1 MAKYELSDMEPSE
14 RAVLQCRCV
23 GGTKFFSERKWFDKV
38 FKRLQEI
45 VGVGNKAH
53 QKSLRWFLSCT
64 SKAIRHKGIGFMY
77 SRDPAWF
84 SATKQ
89 GIGYKNS
96 IKILDFLEKEGYI
109 DLYNGFVGVWARSE
123 DGAGFIPDECHTSIV
138 VMNQKYLDLWRD
150 LDVKKMPTLEDMPLI
165 VVRDRKTKE
174 EITLKGLDG
183 VVQMRAL
190 VERLNNKL
198 AETEIKLD
206 EKVCASVQY
215 NRIFSDDLEQDGR
228 FYVVGGGVQTA
239 PALLRKTSLYI
250 DEDKT
255 VELDFKAMHPN
266 LLLEL
271 MSVGARKEGTE
282 FGVSPDFSPY
292 DVDLT
297 GLIELDQDEIA
308 KMEDMYGCKYDP
320 VRNLKKQALLVMIN
334 AKSEAAAR
342 GALCQKIATDKR
354 RPDILDRLFVGI
366 KGSLP
371 IKEIMDR
378 IYDHNEIIAHHM
390 YNDTG
395 IALMNMDSRIA
406 ERVIDAMLQENE
418 PILCY
423 HDSFIV
429 KHYMED
435 YLRLSMEN
443 AWKAVMRD
451 NKFCKI
457 EKKG

>member
-1 MAKYELSDMEPSE
+1 MYLDLLALSHVE
-14 RAVLQCRCV
+14 RTILQSKVV
-23 GGTKFFSERKWFDKV
+23 GGTKFYSENKWFTPIFNRLEEV
-38 FKRLQEI
+38 VGKR
-45 VGVGNKAH
+45 NKARY
-53 QKSLRWFLSCT
+53 KSTRWFLTCT
-64 SKAIRHKGIGFMY
+64 AKALRNRGIGFCFGMHT
-77 SRDPAWF
+77 SWF
-84 SATKQ
+84 TATKQ
-89 GIGYKNS
+89 KIGHLNS
-96 IKILDFLEKEGYI
+96 LDIVRLLEQEGYI
-109 DLYNGFVGVWARSE
+109 DIYKGCVELWGANE
-123 DGAGFIPDECHTSIV
+123 DGSGSAPLESHPTIV
-138 VMNQKYLDLWRD
+138 ILKKKYLDLWEGID
-150 LDVKKMPTLEDMPLI
+150 IEKIPPLNEEELI
-165 VVRDRKTKE
+165 TVRDRKTKDE
-174 EITLKGLDG
+174 LPLQGRKGIAE
-183 VVQMRAL
+183 MREL
-190 VERLNNKL
+190 VKRMNDKL
-198 AETEIKLD
+198 HNTEVKING
-206 EKVCASVQY
+206 EVCASVQY
-215 NRIFSDDLEQDGR
+215 NRIFSDDLEKDGR
-228 FYVVGGGVQTA
+228 FYVIGGGVQTA

-271 MSVGARKEGTE
+271 MGVGARKEGTE
-282 FGVSPDFSPY
+282 FDVSPDFSPY
-292 DVDLT
+292 DVDLS